1 MRYWDIRSFEKPTP
15 ESVEPF
21 ERERDELPPLPL
33 LDEREAEEEPRRNEN
48 LPMKK
53 PPHRDGLNE
62 KNIVYRFTI
71 RSIATRNGTHSHAGR
86 THRHRMNRESD
97 AHTPYSGYRWCSH
110 NGLAS

>member
-1 MRYWDIRSFEKPTP
+1 
-15 ESVEPF
+15 
-21 ERERDELPPLPL
+21 
-33 LDEREAEEEPRRNEN
+33 
-48 LPMKK
+48 MKK

-110 NGLAS
+110 NGLASYLTSQLPSYGHTIEVFISDFAKSILGK

>member
-1 MRYWDIRSFEKPTP
+1 MTITSIGKIRSLRNASLREKK
-15 ESVEPF
+15 
-21 ERERDELPPLPL
+21 RCGYD
-33 LDEREAEEEPRRNEN
+33 
-48 LPMKK
+48 
-53 PPHRDGLNE
+53 
-62 KNIVYRFTI
+62 RFTI